1 MLIAEPITSLIG
13 TGIAAAGALRNV
25 ANDNTWSGAITLGGA
40 ARINSD
46 GGTLTLSGG
55 VGGAAQTLTVGGAG
69 NTTVSAVI
77 ATTTGGLTKDG
88 AGTLTL
94 AAANTY
100 TGATTLSVG
109 TLKLGAT
116 NGVGSSSALTV
127 AAPGTFDLA
136 GFSDAI
142 GSLAGAGTVTSSVA
156 AGVTLAAGANNT
168 STTFSGVLQNG
179 SGTLALTKAGT
190 GTLTL
195 SGATVT
201 VGDLTISAGA
211 IAAPTTN
218 PFVVAGNWTNNA
230 GPAALVAGTGTVTL
244 NGASGQTV
252 GGSSATT
259 FNGLTIA
266 DASGIT
272 LGNDVSVTGTLTLTS
287 GNVTTGAQV
296 LYVATGA
303 TVSRTSGHVVGNLK
317 KAVGLGATA
326 LTFEIGD
333 VATYLPVTISFGN
346 VSTAGDLTI
355 STTGGDHPALASS
368 TIDPTKSANRYWT
381 LTNGGIVF
389 TTYGVT
395 LRFAAGDVD
404 GGADT
409 SNFTVERYTGG
420 VWSPVATSGRTSTST
435 DGGGLASFGDLAV
448 GETTPAALDH
458 FVVSAPSTATA
469 GSPFDVSVT
478 AADSAGNTVAS
489 YAGTI
494 SFSST
499 DTYAAFSPSSYAF
512 QASDHG
518 TRTFTNG
525 ATLMA
530 AGSHT
535 VSASDGP
542 ASGTSGPITVA
553 AGAFAKL
560 LLLVPGETAVPGSP
574 TGKTGTPSSQTANS
588 PFTVTVLAVDAQ
600 WNAVA
605 ATDTIAIS
613 SSDLIAVL
621 PPNAALVAGT
631 QTFSVT
637 LNTPPSATI
646 TATDTTDGTK
656 TASTSPSITVLNTPP
671 TAVDDSYSMITGN
684 VLSVGASGVLSNDT
698 DPELQTLSVG
708 TPRPVSG
715 PADGSLT
722 LNADGSFT
730 YTPNPGFVGTD
741 SFTYVANDGF
751 ADSAPATVTITV
763 GDGAFV
769 PGSSWPVAFDTN
781 KYLALTFPAYVPA
794 GSTVSGATFRHE
806 YRSADGADTT
816 CYYFEVW
823 SGGSLLATHG
833 SAGSPVSCATGTYA
847 SDAIALP
854 EVDSVAKAN
863 DLTVKLFVRNSGGGG
878 TQHRLATLGVT
889 YSLDGP

>member
-1 MLIAEPITSLIG
+1 
-13 TGIAAAGALRNV
+13 
-25 ANDNTWSGAITLGGA
+25 
-40 ARINSD
+40 
-46 GGTLTLSGG
+46 
-55 VGGAAQTLTVGGAG
+55 
-69 NTTVSAVI
+69 
-77 ATTTGGLTKDG
+77 
-88 AGTLTL
+88 
-94 AAANTY
+94 
-100 TGATTLSVG
+100 
-109 TLKLGAT
+109 
-116 NGVGSSSALTV
+116 
-127 AAPGTFDLA
+127 
-136 GFSDAI
+136 
-142 GSLAGAGTVTSSVA
+142 
-156 AGVTLAAGANNT
+156 VTLAAGANNT

-244 NGASGQTV
+244 NGTSGQTV

-296 LYVATGA
+296 LYVASGG

-333 VATYLPVTISFGN
+333 VAAYLPVTISFGN

-381 LTNGGIVF
+381 LTNGGIGF
-389 TTYGVT
+389 TTYDVT
-395 LRFAAGDVD
+395 VRFAAGDVD

-588 PFTVTVLAVDAQ
+588 PFSVTVLAVDAQ
-600 WNAVA
+600 WNAVT

-631 QTFSVT
+631 QTFGVT

-741 SFTYVANDGF
+741 AFTYVANDGF